1 MRGLL
6 PRCSLHIHRV
16 ECGIREHNIP
26 RMRLLVFAS
35 CPAWFEVLEPY
46 LVWSGKPLHL
56 GAPIGCLLS
65 FADSVSRVLV
75 LDAMSPA
82 VQFRLRTEPLVLLSL
97 VGILFG
103 WTSMVLSE

>member
-1 MRGLL
+1 
-6 PRCSLHIHRV
+6 
-16 ECGIREHNIP
+16 
-26 RMRLLVFAS
+26 
-35 CPAWFEVLEPY
+35 
-46 LVWSGKPLHL
+46 
-56 GAPIGCLLS
+56 LLS